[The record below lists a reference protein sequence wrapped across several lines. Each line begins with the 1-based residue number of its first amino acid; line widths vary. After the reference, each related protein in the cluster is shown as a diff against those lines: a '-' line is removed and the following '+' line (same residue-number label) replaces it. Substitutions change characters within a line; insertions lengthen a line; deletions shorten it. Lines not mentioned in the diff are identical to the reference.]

1 MEALR
6 QEEVLFFQGKA
17 GALPLYLALREKLP
31 ELGEVEIQVK
41 KTQISLIR
49 RYIFGAVSFTPVRR
63 AKDRPKDF
71 ITLTFGLGYRLDSP
85 RIDAA
90 VEAYPGRWTHHILIG
105 SAGDLDGEVLA
116 WLREAAAFA
125 AARAEKNLRPMR

>member
-1 MEALR
+1 MEDLR

-31 ELGEVEIQVK
+31 EIGEVEIQVK
-41 KTQISLIR
+41 KSQISLIR
-49 RYIFGAVSFTPVRR
+49 RHLFGAVSFTPVRR

-105 SAGDLDGEVLA
+105 GPEQLDDAVLS

-125 AARAEKNLRPMR
+125 AAK

>member
-1 MEALR
+1 MEELR

-17 GALPLYLALREKLP
+17 GALPLYLALRKQLP
-31 ELGEVEIQVK
+31 EIGEVELQVK
-41 KTQISLIR
+41 KTQISLVR
-49 RYIFGAVSFTPVRR
+49 RHLFGAVSFTPVRR
-63 AKDRPKDF
+63 AKDRPRDF
-71 ITLTFGLGYRLDSP
+71 ITLTFGLGRRVDSP

-105 SAGDLDGEVLA
+105 SPAQLDDEVLA

-125 AARAEKNLRPMR
+125 AAK

>member
-1 MEALR
+1 MEDLR

-31 ELGEVEIQVK
+31 EIGEVEIQVK
-41 KTQISLIR
+41 KSQISLIR
-49 RYIFGAVSFTPVRR
+49 RHLFGAVSFTPVRR

-71 ITLTFGLGYRLDSP
+71 ITLTFGLNHRLDSP

-105 SAGDLDGEVLA
+105 SPEQLDDEVLA

-125 AARAEKNLRPMR
+125 AAK

>member
-71 ITLTFGLGYRLDSP
+71 ITLPFGLGYRLDSP

>member
-49 RYIFGAVSFTPVRR
+49 RYIFGAV
-63 AKDRPKDF
+63 
-71 ITLTFGLGYRLDSP
+71 
-85 RIDAA
+85 
-90 VEAYPGRWTHHILIG
+90 
-105 SAGDLDGEVLA
+105 LA